1 MSQAVCAFFHILLI
15 IAGVIASRKVGRVER
30 AIEFPYPSDC
40 GSHCKPGAV
49 ATGIGVF
56 VFPYPSDCGSH
67 CKVIDADELQKKEED
82 VSIPF

>member
-40 GSHCKPGAV
+40 GSHCK
-49 ATGIGVF
+49 
-56 VFPYPSDCGSH
+56 
-67 CKVIDADELQKKEED
+67 VIDADELQKKEED